1 MGKSLVLLVIPLILS
16 VFTHLWNPIGFPAI
30 HPDEGTYMRR
40 AMHILAGLGPQEFA
54 TTQSNEITIYDHPY
68 HGQIYLYDHPYFG
81 QLYLAAILGLVGYP
95 PPQHSTSADADLIG
109 FLYLIPRLLMGAL
122 AVIDTLL
129 VYKIAEYKYNKKIA
143 FVAAT
148 LFAVMPI
155 GWLLRRILLDNLLL
169 PLVLSSLL
177 FAVRL
182 RKSQEMVS
190 KDAMEAKSIRSI
202 HFLTVVISGIFL
214 GLAILTKIPV
224 FTFIPVVAFLVYT
237 NSGKSIKSLGLWFIP
252 VLLIPL
258 IWPAYAISVGEW
270 EYWFDGVARQSTER
284 EDRPLLSTFET
295 LFRIDP
301 VLFLLSIA
309 GIIFAAVRRD
319 YMIIFWVIPFIVFF
333 YFINFTSIVYLV
345 GLFPP
350 FCIATAAMILNI
362 SSKLVKRSF
371 QRVLSFGVCCVL
383 VIFGLVTTTMLITI
397 EPNSSFFEAY
407 AVVTKYLAQDNS
419 SDLENWESTLIGR
432 YWTKSFVWI
441 PKFVF
446 QKDFDFIRDD
456 TIGFYA
462 ANNRLPTDNENVL
475 LIADDIMINNIM
487 TNKNQSSDL
496 AKLGMYYNIT
506 STVATMEDEN
516 ARKYDKSSYPYVSL
530 RESRGIGDVEIRS
543 NLGS

>member
-1 MGKSLVLLVIPLILS
+1 MGKSLVLLAIPLILS

-30 HPDEGTYMRR
+30 HPDEGTYTRR

-81 QLYLAAILGLVGYP
+81 QLYLAAILGLIGYP
-95 PPQHSTSADADLIG
+95 PPHSTSTDTDLIG

-143 FVAAT
+143 FLAAT

-182 RKSQEMVS
+182 KKPQEMVS
-190 KDAMEAKSIRSI
+190 KYAMEAKSIRSI
-202 HFLTVVISGIFL
+202 HFLTVMISGIFL

-224 FTFIPVVAFLVYT
+224 FTFIPVVAFLVYI

-252 VLLIPL
+252 VILIP
-258 IWPAYAISVGEW
+258 IMWPAYAISVGEW
-270 EYWFDGVARQSTER
+270 EYWFDGVARQSTGR

-301 VLFLLSIA
+301 VLFLLSTA
-309 GIIFAAVRRD
+309 GIIFAAVQRD
-319 YMIIFWVIPFIVFF
+319 YMILFWIIPFIVFF
-333 YFINFTSIVYLV
+333 YFFNFTSIVYLV
-345 GLFPP
+345 GLLPP
-350 FCIATAAMILNI
+350 FCIATAAVILNI

-371 QRVLSFGVCCVL
+371 QRVLSSAVCCVL

-397 EPNSSFFEAY
+397 ELNSSFFEAY
-407 AVVTKYLAQDNS
+407 AVVTNYLVQDNS
-419 SDLENWESTLIGR
+419 SDLENWDSTMIGR

-462 ANNRLPTDNENVL
+462 ANNRLPTDKEKIL
-475 LIADDIMINNIM
+475 LIADGIMINNIM
-487 TNKNQSSDL
+487 TNKNQNGDS

-506 STVATMEDEN
+506 STVDTIEDDN
-516 ARKYDKSSYPYVSL
+516 ARKYDKNSYPYVSL

>member
-1 MGKSLVLLVIPLILS
+1 MGKSLVLLAIPLTLS

-81 QLYLAAILGLVGYP
+81 QLYLAAILGLIGYP
-95 PPQHSTSADADLIG
+95 PPHSTSTDTDLIG

-143 FVAAT
+143 FLAAT

-177 FAVRL
+177 FAVGL
-182 RKSQEMVS
+182 KKPQEMVS
-190 KDAMEAKSIRSI
+190 KYAMEAKSIRSI
-202 HFLTVVISGIFL
+202 HFLTVMISGIFL

-224 FTFIPVVAFLVYT
+224 FTFIPVVAFLVYI

-252 VLLIPL
+252 VILIP
-258 IWPAYAISVGEW
+258 IMWPAYAISVGEW
-270 EYWFDGVARQSTER
+270 GYWFDGVARQATGR
-284 EDRPLLSTFET
+284 EDRPLLNTFET

-309 GIIFAAVRRD
+309 GIIFAAVQRD
-319 YMIIFWVIPFIVFF
+319 YMILFWIIPFIVFF
-333 YFINFTSIVYLV
+333 YFFNFTSIVYLV
-345 GLFPP
+345 GLLPP
-350 FCIATAAMILNI
+350 FCIATASVILNI
-362 SSKLVKRSF
+362 SSKLVKRRSS
-371 QRVLSFGVCCVL
+371 QRVLSSAVCCIL
-383 VIFGLVTTTMLITI
+383 VIFGLVMTTMLITI
-397 EPNSSFFEAY
+397 ELNSSFFEAY
-407 AVVTKYLAQDNS
+407 AVVTNYLVQDNS
-419 SDLENWESTLIGR
+419 SDLENWDSTMIGR

-462 ANNRLPTDNENVL
+462 ANNKLPADKEKIL
-475 LIADDIMINNIM
+475 LIADGIMINNIM
-487 TNKNQSSDL
+487 TNKNQNGDS

-506 STVATMEDEN
+506 STVDTNEDDN
-516 ARKYDKSSYPYVSL
+516 ARKYDKNSYPYVSL
-530 RESRGIGDVEIRS
+530 RESRGIGDVEIRI